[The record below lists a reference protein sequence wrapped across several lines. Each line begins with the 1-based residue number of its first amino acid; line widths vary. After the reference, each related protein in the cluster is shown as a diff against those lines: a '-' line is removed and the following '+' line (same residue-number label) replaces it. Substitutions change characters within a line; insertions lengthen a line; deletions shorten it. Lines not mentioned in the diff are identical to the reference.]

1 LIVEHKL
8 ANRVRKL
15 VTLPP
20 ALPTP
25 GGLRLA
31 RLRDRTGGLDRVG
44 GGSKLMRGDVRNS
57 SSLARSVCGMPGSPT
72 QVSGRTH
79 GMTTGGA
86 SLHHRHLATHPGAG
100 VLDRLTRS

>member
-8 ANRVRKL
+8 ANRLRKL

-25 GGLRLA
+25 RGLRFA
-31 RLRDRTGGLDRVG
+31 RLLGRTGGFDRVG
-44 GGSKLMRGDVRNS
+44 GGTKLMRGDVRNS

-72 QVSGRTH
+72 QVSGRAH
-79 GMTTGGA
+79 GVTAGGA
-86 SLHHRHLATHPGAG
+86 SLHHRHLATHPSAG
-100 VLDRLTRS
+100 VPDRLTRS